1 MVNKKVSKYLNSVD
15 VKIPLDDNFALN
27 AGLIR
32 KSIQQKIKINDF
44 DFRVVLI
51 NTSSNQIDL
60 IVCYQSLK
68 GRTCFIYNSLSV
80 PTILNSISTGWN

>member
-60 IVCYQSLK
+60 IVCFQSLK